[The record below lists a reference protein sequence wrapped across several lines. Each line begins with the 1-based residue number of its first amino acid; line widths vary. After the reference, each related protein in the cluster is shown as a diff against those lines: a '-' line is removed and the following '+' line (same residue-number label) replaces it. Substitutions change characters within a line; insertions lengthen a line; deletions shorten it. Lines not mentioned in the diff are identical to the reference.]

1 MQSAARRARAR
12 CGSTCSRAASEWPGR
27 WAAGWEEAGNVVRGL
42 NDTTGFW
49 SLEQRWR
56 EQALEAVQAADRS
69 EALAE
74 VLHRLSILGYEA
86 VRPGVADEELARV
99 ASGAALWTLAEALTW
114 ATADDFSLR
123 CPIRSFPSCKLFELG
138 HWPLGL
144 SQGSIVV
151 A

>member
-1 MQSAARRARAR
+1 
-12 CGSTCSRAASEWPGR
+12 
-27 WAAGWEEAGNVVRGL
+27 VVRGL
-42 NDTTGFW
+42 TDTTGFW

-56 EQALEAVQAADRS
+56 EQALKAVQAAHRS

-74 VLHRLSILGYEA
+74 ALHQLSILGYEA
-86 VRPGVADEELARV
+86 VRSVVADEELARV

-114 ATADDFSLR
+114 ATVDDILAPLPNPFL
-123 CPIRSFPSCKLFELG
+123 PKLKLFELG